1 MQVVNCS
8 TPANYFHVL
17 RRQMRRDFRKPLI
30 IMTPKSLLR
39 HKACVSKIDDFLEGS
54 SFHRVIEESDA
65 SISTSPKRIVLCS
78 GKVYYDL
85 IDERQKRGIT
95 DVAIVRVEQLY
106 PFPKEPLKRV
116 FEAAP
121 DAQIVWC
128 QEEPMNMGSWD
139 YIDPR
144 LEKLLVSMGT
154 SKHTRPI
161 YVGRN
166 AAASPATGSLSRHLK
181 EQQKL
186 VNDALDLNAEGVR
199 FVAE

>member
-1 MQVVNCS
+1 MIFWKAHPFIGLSRNPMPVSQHHLSASCYVQV
-8 TPANYFHVL
+8 
-17 RRQMRRDFRKPLI
+17 
-30 IMTPKSLLR
+30 KS
-39 HKACVSKIDDFLEGS
+39 
-54 SFHRVIEESDA
+54 
-65 SISTSPKRIVLCS
+65 
-78 GKVYYDL
+78 
-85 IDERQKRGIT
+85 
-95 DVAIVRVEQLY
+95 IVRVEQLY
-106 PFPKEPLKRV
+106 PFPKGPLKRV

>member
-1 MQVVNCS
+1 
-8 TPANYFHVL
+8 
-17 RRQMRRDFRKPLI
+17 
-30 IMTPKSLLR
+30 
-39 HKACVSKIDDFLEGS
+39 
-54 SFHRVIEESDA
+54 
-65 SISTSPKRIVLCS
+65 
-78 GKVYYDL
+78 
-85 IDERQKRGIT
+85 
-95 DVAIVRVEQLY
+95 
-106 PFPKEPLKRV
+106 
-116 FEAAP
+116 
-121 DAQIVWC
+121 
-128 QEEPMNMGSWD
+128 MNMGSWD